1 MWDNAI
7 MVVTN
12 RIQALAIGHAARN
25 VLHEETQAYTC
36 GNTSKGIFALTDNKR
51 ILFITHLPYN
61 GPLTINTERKIRGI
75 DHIAQNTRLIFSDK
89 TILFAQS
96 ALEITVTR
104 NTSVWKPTPLTTSDF
119 NRDEFSERVKEMDQ
133 RLSNFLAN
141 RESTD
146 LNIIRNR
153 LLNITPYSLVSALE
167 IFPEIL
173 GYGKGLTP
181 SGDDFICGFTLA
193 LHAWKDI
200 LFPGEDVQPLVDRIV
215 QQAFGKTTSISAN
228 LISFAA
234 EGSADERILNSIQW
248 LHIGSG
254 ACENIMKELLTYGS
268 SSGIDTLAGILACI
282 QVSPVF

>member
-1 MWDNAI
+1 
-7 MVVTN
+7 MVVNN

-51 ILFITHLPYN
+51 LLFITHLPYN
-61 GPLTINTERKIRGI
+61 GPFTTNTERKILGI
-75 DHIAQNTRLIFSDK
+75 DQITHHTRLLLSKDA
-89 TILFAQS
+89 ILFDQS
-96 ALEITVTR
+96 ALEITITR
-104 NTSVWKPTPLTTSDF
+104 NISIWKPTPLTTSDF
-119 NRDEFSERVKEMDQ
+119 NPNGFVDRYKEINQ
-133 RLSNFLAN
+133 RLSKHLAN

-146 LNIIRNR
+146 LNIIRNH
-153 LLNITPYSLVSALE
+153 LLNITPFSLVSAFE

-181 SGDDFICGFTLA
+181 SGDDFICGFTLS

-200 LFPGEDVQPLVDRIV
+200 LFPGEDVQPLVNRIV
-215 QQAFGKTTSISAN
+215 HLAFRKTTSISAN
-228 LISFAA
+228 LISVAA
-234 EGSADERILNSIQW
+234 EGSADERILDSIRW

-254 ACENIMKELLTYGS
+254 TSENIMKELLTYGS

-282 QVSPVF
+282 QVSSVF